1 MRPNFAARPSAAARA
16 LPQGRFSATGS
27 PPERGGSLP
36 VELHHFPFNAGEPN
50 IHVLTVPTPNNAFLP
65 IFPYEKILTVSF
77 CSVTALKCPLQ
88 GTTKDPPTPQPGTQR
103 PPQDPPRSLHLH
115 RHEREAFFALLED
128 SVVQEFL
135 STDVCYRI
143 SDKYLLAMVLTYFK
157 RAALPTSKYTR
168 INLFTALYLA
178 NDMEED
184 EEEHKYEIFPW
195 ALGWGWRR
203 LFPRFLRRRD
213 RLWARMHYRA
223 AVSRHCCDEIMAS
236 DPSHWAWLRDR
247 PPQHS
252 GATRPYGRAL
262 RDPHPSSCPRCCPPP
277 HHRPPGGGRGGGGGR
292 AQHSMGALHGHPPTA
307 EYVPAFQLCRNALI
321 SPQKSAG
328 GGGGGAEV
336 GAGIPNTF
344 LAAHSADFCAF

>member
-1 MRPNFAARPSAAARA
+1 MGRHELLPPMDGVSQSLRTPPRFQLLKAA
-16 LPQGRFSATGS
+16 F
-27 PPERGGSLP
+27 
-36 VELHHFPFNAGEPN
+36 
-50 IHVLTVPTPNNAFLP
+50 VPL
-65 IFPYEKILTVSF
+65 
-77 CSVTALKCPLQ
+77 

-277 HHRPPGGGRGGGGGR
+277 PPPPRRRKRRRRRKSTALHGRPPWSSSHCRVRPRFPTVPKRVDFTPKISWGGGGG
-292 AQHSMGALHGHPPTA
+292 
-307 EYVPAFQLCRNALI
+307 
-321 SPQKSAG
+321 
-328 GGGGGAEV
+328 
-336 GAGIPNTF
+336 
-344 LAAHSADFCAF
+344 